1 MNKIYPTQLIIRR
14 KASGIPTQDP
24 NLDIIKGI
32 YERASLTLSSRE
44 GWHPANKLTLGIDR
58 YVIVG
63 TTPTPV
69 RTLFIP
75 SYMVKQIRNTIHI
88 PVDNVPRIE
97 WDITGYDKWA
107 NTIIDVVEVAW
118 DGYNKYRKISEKP
131 FELFAAHAV
140 EALYWIVPDVIT
152 TSNLNNILN
161 VKRVE
166 NGKVLEISPGAN
178 FPADNSTIKI
188 YF

>member
-88 PVDNVPRIE
+88 PVDDVQRIQ
-97 WDITGYDKWA
+97 WDITGYDKGA

-131 FELFAAHAV
+131 FELLAAHAI
-140 EALYWIVPDVIT
+140 EALYWLVPGAIT
-152 TSNLNNILN
+152 TSDVNNILN
-161 VKRVE
+161 VKWVE

-178 FPADNSTIKI
+178 FPADDSKIKI